1 MVKRS
6 REDFDTPS
14 TTESKDSPESATN
27 ISSSSSPSD
36 PGVNASESSKLL
48 HIDTESCEASAPTE
62 VMRCSLPPHSRQVL
76 SFASFEDYEVHYN
89 KTHVN
94 RCVEC
99 RKNFPTP
106 HFLDL
111 HIFENHN
118 PLLEV
123 LKNRGERTVSKS
135 SFLHHPSP
143 FYKELKLNCIVLS
156 ILALLKTVI
165 ENALPLRN
173 GACTSSTSTCSRKTM
188 ISM

>member
-14 TTESKDSPESATN
+14 SIESKGSPESATD
-27 ISSSSSPSD
+27 IPSSNSPSD
-36 PGVNASESSKLL
+36 PGVNASETSKLL
-48 HIDTESCEASAPTE
+48 HIDTESGEAFATTE
-62 VMRCSLPPHSRQVL
+62 VMRCSLPPHTRQVL

-111 HIFENHN
+111 HISENHN
-118 PLLEV
+118 PLIEV
-123 LKNRGERTVSKS
+123 LKDRGERTVSKS
-135 SFLHHPSP
+135 SLLHHPQFVFIRS
-143 FYKELKLNCIVLS
+143 
-156 ILALLKTVI
+156 
-165 ENALPLRN
+165 
-173 GACTSSTSTCSRKTM
+173 
-188 ISM
+188 

>member
-14 TTESKDSPESATN
+14 TTESKDSPESATD
-27 ISSSSSPSD
+27 IPSSSSPSD
-36 PGVNASESSKLL
+36 PGVSVSESSKLL
-48 HIDTESCEASAPTE
+48 HIDTESGEAPAPTE
-62 VMRCSLPPHSRQVL
+62 VMRCSLPPHTRQVL

-111 HIFENHN
+111 HISENHN
-118 PLLEV
+118 PLVEV
-123 LKNRGERTVSKS
+123 LKDRGERTVSKCS
-135 SFLHHPSP
+135 YLHPPSP
-143 FYKELKLNCIVLS
+143 VRLQGIESELYY
-156 ILALLKTVI
+156 
-165 ENALPLRN
+165 P
-173 GACTSSTSTCSRKTM
+173 
-188 ISM
+188 